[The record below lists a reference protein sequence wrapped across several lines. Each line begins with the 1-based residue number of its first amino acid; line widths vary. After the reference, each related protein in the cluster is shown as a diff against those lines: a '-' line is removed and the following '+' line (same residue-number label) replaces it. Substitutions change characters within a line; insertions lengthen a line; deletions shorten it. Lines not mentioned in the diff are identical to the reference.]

1 VSTGRH
7 APSLGLAAFAFAVY
21 AAGACP
27 TIYVGDSGELVT
39 AAHLLGIPHP
49 SGYPLYV
56 LVGKLWTL
64 VVPLGSVAYRM
75 SLFSAFCAAA
85 TVGVLHR
92 LCRAL
97 GLQPL
102 AAAFAALLFA
112 FSPSFWGEANVQRV
126 YALNALFT
134 AFATAAALAWHR
146 TRQPRHLVLACCC
159 CGLGATNHTFMAVY
173 GVALL
178 GFVLLTEPGLL
189 RRPRSLLGGAAAF
202 AAGLLPYLY
211 LPLRSRADP
220 PLDWGNPETPSR
232 LLAVVLRRDFW
243 SRAWIEGPA
252 DLLPIALDFLRGLGH
267 ELLWAGA
274 VAAAVGAVVGWRRR
288 WPVLL
293 PLLVMAANLAA
304 VALHGSRTD
313 LFVWHRYFI
322 PSYLAAAVLAGLGA
336 EVVLERLTGFVRPA
350 ALLVPA
356 LALVIGWRDF
366 DRSRYRIAEDF
377 SRTLLSTLAPGA
389 HLAASDDNILFVL
402 IYLHWVEGARPDVDL
417 ILEGV
422 GGAELPPLRF
432 DPDEDPLFFTHHPNW
447 RVSDPE
453 IVPVGLVFQTLRAG
467 RPWPPPASLKTELA
481 GERDPRVPKD
491 YLTQNLIGHFH
502 YMLGVTFEQR
512 DWWRAS
518 REFRAAEGAAAQN
531 DVLFY
536 NLGLIYRRNGLFEEA
551 LAAFARSHAIDPRA
565 VASRDRVRAAT
576 EMAEVKL
583 EIERLKG
590 VERAIAAGVGGGPL
604 GHLQWAAELERRGE
618 LLAARGHR
626 LRDAAAGP
634 PRDAGERK
642 LVQSGPE

>member
-1 VSTGRH
+1 VNAGRE
-7 APSLGLAAFAFAVY
+7 APSLGLAAFAFAIY

-27 TIYVGDSGELVT
+27 TIYVGDSGELV
-39 AAHLLGIPHP
+39 AAVYLLGIPHP

-56 LVGKLWTL
+56 LLGKLWTL
-64 VVPLGSVAYRM
+64 LVPLGSIAYRM

-92 LCRAL
+92 LCRSL
-97 GLQPL
+97 GLHPL

-112 FSPSFWGEANVQRV
+112 FSPSFWGEANVQRA

-134 AFATAAALAWHR
+134 ALATAAALSWHR
-146 TRQPRHLVLACCC
+146 SRRPSRLVLAFFC
-159 CGLGATNHTFMAVY
+159 CGLGASNHTFMAVY

-178 GFVLLTEPGLL
+178 GFVLVTDPGLL
-189 RRPRSLLGGAAAF
+189 RRPRGLLGGAAAF

-232 LLAVVLRRDFW
+232 LVAVLLRRDFW
-243 SRAWIEGPA
+243 PRAWVEGPA
-252 DLLPIALDFLRGLGH
+252 DLLPIAADFVRGLGH

-274 VAAAVGAVVGWRRR
+274 VAAALGTVVGWRRR
-288 WPVLL
+288 SPVLL
-293 PLLVMAANLAA
+293 PLLVMTANLAA

-336 EVVLERLTGFVRPA
+336 QVVIERLPGLMRPM
-350 ALLVPA
+350 ALFVPA
-356 LALVIGWRDF
+356 LALLIGWRDF

-377 SRTLLSTLAPGA
+377 SRVLLSTLPPGA
-389 HLAASDDNILFVL
+389 HLTASDDNILFVL
-402 IYLHWVEGARPDVDL
+402 IYLHWVEGARADVDL

-422 GGAELPPLRF
+422 GGTDLPPLRF
-432 DPDEDPLFFTHHPNW
+432 DPDKDPLFFTHHPNW
-447 RVSDPE
+447 NLPELE

-467 RPWPPPASLKTELA
+467 RPWPPPVVPRTELA

-491 YLTQNLIGHFH
+491 YLTRNLIGHFH
-502 YMLGVTFEQR
+502 YMLGVSFENR
-512 DWWRAS
+512 DWRRAS
-518 REFRAAEGAAAQN
+518 REFRAAECAAPQN

-551 LAAFARSHAIDPRA
+551 LAAFGRSHAINPRHIA
-565 VASRDRVRAAT
+565 GRDRVRAAAEVAEVRVEVERLRAIEADIAAGIGGGPVGRL
-576 EMAEVKL
+576 EMAEK
-583 EIERLKG
+583 
-590 VERAIAAGVGGGPL
+590 
-604 GHLQWAAELERRGE
+604 LERRGE
-618 LLAARGHR
+618 VLAARGHR
-626 LRDAAAGP
+626 LRDEASRAPHG
-634 PRDAGERK
+634 DGE
-642 LVQSGPE
+642 L

>member
-1 VSTGRH
+1 VNAERE
-7 APSLGLAAFAFAVY
+7 SLGLAAFAFAVY
-21 AAGACP
+21 VAGACP

-64 VVPLGSVAYRM
+64 LVPLGSIAYRM
-75 SLFSAFCAAA
+75 SLFSAVSAAA
-85 TVGVLHR
+85 AVGVVHG
-92 LCRAL
+92 LCRSL
-97 GLQPL
+97 GLRPF

-134 AFATAAALAWHR
+134 ALATAAAFAWHR
-146 TRQPRHLVLACCC
+146 SRQPRHLVLACLC
-159 CGLGATNHTFMAVY
+159 CGLGASNHTFMAVY

-178 GFVLLTEPGLL
+178 GFALLTEPGLL

-252 DLLPIALDFLRGLGH
+252 DLLPITADYVRGLGH
-267 ELLWAGA
+267 ELLWVGA
-274 VAAAVGAVVGWRRR
+274 VAAVVGVAVGWRRR

-293 PLLVMAANLAA
+293 PLLVMAVNLAA

-322 PSYLAAAVLAGLGA
+322 PSYLVAAVLAGLGA
-336 EVVLERLTGFVRPA
+336 QVVLERIADRVRPMA
-350 ALLVPA
+350 LLLVPA
-356 LALVIGWRDF
+356 VALVIGWRDF

-377 SRTLLSTLAPGA
+377 SRVLLKALPPGA

-402 IYLHWVEGARPDVDL
+402 LYLHWVEGARPDVDL

-447 RVSDPE
+447 NVSDPE
-453 IVPVGLVFQTLRAG
+453 VVPVGLVFQTLRAG
-467 RPWPPPASLKTELA
+467 RPWPAPRALEAELA

-502 YMLGVTFEQR
+502 YMLGVTLEER
-512 DWWRAS
+512 EWWRAS
-518 REFRAAEGAAAQN
+518 REFRAAERAAPRN

-551 LAAFARSHAIDPRA
+551 LVAFGRSHAINPRHI
-565 VASRDRVRAAT
+565 ASRDGVRAAAEIA
-576 EMAEVKL
+576 EMPVEL
-583 EIERLKG
+583 QRLRGIEA
-590 VERAIAAGVGGGPL
+590 AIAAETGGPV
-604 GHLQWAAELERRGE
+604 GHLEMADELERRGE
-618 LLAARGHR
+618 ILAARGHR
-626 LRDAAAGP
+626 LRDEAGRAAKGS
-634 PRDAGERK
+634 GEPQ
-642 LVQSGPE
+642 VGQSGRD